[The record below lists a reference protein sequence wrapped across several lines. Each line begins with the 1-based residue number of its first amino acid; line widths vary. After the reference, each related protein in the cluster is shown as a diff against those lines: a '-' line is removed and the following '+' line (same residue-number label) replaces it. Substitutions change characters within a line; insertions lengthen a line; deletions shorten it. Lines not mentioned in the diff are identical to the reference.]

1 MKLKNPVVIYFSLIF
16 SMVHPVT
23 REVPSEYTTIQ
34 AAIDASYD
42 QDTVLISPGTYQENI
57 SYDGKNIV
65 VMSTYLLE
73 NDSTLIDQ
81 TIINGN
87 ENGSVVVF
95 ADGESENS
103 VLQGLTLT
111 NGNGNYADPDG
122 NGSYYTYGGG
132 VYCQNASP
140 ILKDLIIKDN
150 SGNEGG
156 GGGIFCYNASPTLT
170 GCSISDNITND
181 VGGGLYARDGSNVV
195 LINVEFT
202 DNEAEFGA
210 GCYLRHES
218 VPSMT
223 NVIFADNIAANS
235 GGGIV
240 LKDNADAVMDQVHIE
255 GNIAEGLGGGLYI
268 NNADPNIEYCLIADN
283 TASSGGGLYVRN
295 NSDPLMSNITIAYN
309 NAGLYGD
316 GIYLRDGSDIEL
328 SNSLI
333 WGNNDM
339 QVYFREQGDEVSL
352 SVSYSDIE
360 NGQDGVFTNSNGELN
375 WGAGMLDDEPYF
387 CNGPGGNYSLRE
399 NSPCMDA
406 SETGGFIG
414 CFDAGCGP
422 INTGPVWYV
431 DINGDDQ
438 NDGSSDTPFATIQ
451 RGIDVSVDGDT
462 VRLNPGSYTESFDL
476 DEKAIVL
483 ESMAYEFESTDLI
496 GQTIFTTGPM
506 GGACLELYDAAADN
520 AELRGFMISG
530 GQSQVGGGMIIE
542 NCSPRLV
549 DLIIEN
555 NSAEAGGGVYLNQSN
570 SELVGLIIRD
580 NGANLGGGIYITD
593 SAPTMTSVTIES
605 NIAYWG
611 AGAYFEDAE
620 PLIISCTFRAN
631 EAFIEGGAI
640 YQGRGDVTLFQTALI
655 NNIGLDFGGAIV
667 SYWGMMNIAH
677 STFAGNNAN
686 YGSVLSIRESAM
698 VLANSIIWGNG
709 LEAFYSSATGDP
721 SMLEIH
727 HTDIEGGSDVMPE
740 DNLLLDW
747 GDGNIDLDPQYC
759 DPENGVY
766 GLQEGSPCW
775 TASDSGGVIGAYQSQ
790 CGEILSDKIFQF
802 PYGFELKQNYPN
814 PFNPVTTIEYSL
826 PRTDQA
832 LLSIYSLNGYMVRRL
847 VDQVQQSGAHRVKW
861 DGRDDTGKIVSAGMY
876 ITKLE
881 SSDHSTT
888 RKLVFIK

>member
-1 MKLKNPVVIYFSLIF
+1 MKLKNPVVIYLSLVF

-73 NDSTLIDQ
+73 NDSTIIDQ
-81 TIINGN
+81 TIINGD

-95 ADGESENS
+95 AAGESENS

-156 GGGIFCYNASPTLT
+156 GGGIFCYNASPTLI

-181 VGGGLYARDGSNVV
+181 VGGGLYARDGSNLA
-195 LINVEFT
+195 LINVEFI

-223 NVIFADNIAANS
+223 NVTFADNIAANS

-240 LKDNADAVMDQVHIE
+240 LKDNADAVMVQVHIE

-414 CFDAGCGP
+414 CFDAGCG
-422 INTGPVWYV
+422 
-431 DINGDDQ
+431 
-438 NDGSSDTPFATIQ
+438 
-451 RGIDVSVDGDT
+451 
-462 VRLNPGSYTESFDL
+462 
-476 DEKAIVL
+476 
-483 ESMAYEFESTDLI
+483 
-496 GQTIFTTGPM
+496 
-506 GGACLELYDAAADN
+506 
-520 AELRGFMISG
+520 
-530 GQSQVGGGMIIE
+530 
-542 NCSPRLV
+542 
-549 DLIIEN
+549 
-555 NSAEAGGGVYLNQSN
+555 
-570 SELVGLIIRD
+570 
-580 NGANLGGGIYITD
+580 
-593 SAPTMTSVTIES
+593 
-605 NIAYWG
+605 
-611 AGAYFEDAE
+611 
-620 PLIISCTFRAN
+620 
-631 EAFIEGGAI
+631 
-640 YQGRGDVTLFQTALI
+640 
-655 NNIGLDFGGAIV
+655 
-667 SYWGMMNIAH
+667 
-677 STFAGNNAN
+677 
-686 YGSVLSIRESAM
+686 
-698 VLANSIIWGNG
+698 
-709 LEAFYSSATGDP
+709 
-721 SMLEIH
+721 
-727 HTDIEGGSDVMPE
+727 
-740 DNLLLDW
+740 
-747 GDGNIDLDPQYC
+747 
-759 DPENGVY
+759 
-766 GLQEGSPCW
+766 
-775 TASDSGGVIGAYQSQ
+775 
-790 CGEILSDKIFQF
+790 
-802 PYGFELKQNYPN
+802 
-814 PFNPVTTIEYSL
+814 
-826 PRTDQA
+826 
-832 LLSIYSLNGYMVRRL
+832 
-847 VDQVQQSGAHRVKW
+847 
-861 DGRDDTGKIVSAGMY
+861 
-876 ITKLE
+876 
-881 SSDHSTT
+881 
-888 RKLVFIK
+888 